1 MSTKGVSAIKGI
13 SDIFHQRPAFTL
25 NRKTAMPASSNAN
38 PAITVYLLQQQEKRF
53 IKQRDSLKLRLI
65 ENERGLSAVS
75 KELERLI
82 KLHPSLFPPSLFP
95 SSKSSKEKSELSGLK
110 EKKVLKTIRLDY

>member
-1 MSTKGVSAIKGI
+1 MGNIKGVSATRGL

-25 NRKTAMPASSNAN
+25 NRKTAMPKSANSN

-65 ENERGLSAVS
+65 ENERGLLAVS

-82 KLHPSLFPPSLFP
+82 KLHPSLFPDSIG
-95 SSKSSKEKSELSGLK
+95 KSEEKSEL
-110 EKKVLKTIRLDY
+110 KKGKKLTKIRLDY